1 MNERPSSLARVLSLR
16 DLIAIVF
23 GTVIG
28 SGVFIIPG
36 TVLREVGARVNVS
49 LAVWAIGGV
58 LSLLG
63 ALTYGELGAMQPEAG
78 GLYVYIRDAFGS
90 LPAFLYGWSLFFVIG
105 SGSAATL
112 AVASTLYLGKLIPL
126 NPLATH
132 LVPLVLI
139 AFCAALN
146 VRGTRQSA
154 TVTTWMTVTKIAAI
168 AAMTV
173 GLLIVGRAPGAV
185 VPPAPPPMTGLALF
199 SASGLAMIA
208 TLWAYE
214 GWQYVTFSAGETRTR
229 SARSP
234 AGSSSG
240 PRASSRSMSWPTS
253 RTSGCWAVPVSPSPT
268 GSRRTPSVRA
278 FGPAAAVVIVIVAE
292 IAVLSALNSVILTAP
307 RVFYAMARDGVFFR
321 RLAEVHPRFGT
332 PAFAILTSA
341 AWAMLLAAT
350 GTYEQLLT
358 YVIFSGWIFYGLGA
372 LAVFWYR
379 RYRPDMPRPFHVPG
393 YPVTPA
399 LFVLSALALVVNTM
413 FGQPMRAAIGLGIV
427 LLGAPAFFAWRRR

>member
-1 MNERPSSLARVLSLR
+1 MEPHAARCPQGRAMNDRPSSLARVLSLR

-36 TVLREVGARVNVS
+36 TVLREVGARVDVS

-126 NPLATH
+126 NPLAMH

-139 AFCAALN
+139 GFCALLN
-146 VRGTRQSA
+146 VRGTKQSA
-154 TVTTWMTVTKIAAI
+154 MVTTWLTVTKIAAI
-168 AAMTV
+168 AAMTI

-185 VPPAPPPMTGLALF
+185 VPPAPPPITGLALF

-214 GWQYVTFSAGETRTR
+214 GWQYVTFSAGETRDPQRTFPR
-229 SARSP
+229 GIIIGTAGIVALYVLANIAYIRVLGGTGVARSDRV
-234 AGSSSG
+234 A
-240 PRASSRSMSWPTS
+240 AD
-253 RTSGCWAVPVSPSPT
+253 AV
-268 GSRRTPSVRA
+268 GAA
-278 FGPAAAVVIVIVAE
+278 FGPEAA
-292 IAVLSALNSVILTAP
+292 
-307 RVFYAMARDGVFFR
+307 G
-321 RLAEVHPRFGT
+321 
-332 PAFAILTSA
+332 
-341 AWAMLLAAT
+341 
-350 GTYEQLLT
+350 
-358 YVIFSGWIFYGLGA
+358 
-372 LAVFWYR
+372 
-379 RYRPDMPRPFHVPG
+379 
-393 YPVTPA
+393 
-399 LFVLSALALVVNTM
+399 
-413 FGQPMRAAIGLGIV
+413 
-427 LLGAPAFFAWRRR
+427 